1 MSRSR
6 QRIGRRRLEGGIF
19 MHFDA
24 RKANFGTKNCWKTS
38 AATDRERR
46 ERAPRKGGA
55 QQLTGDA
62 MHATG
67 V

>member
-6 QRIGRRRLEGGIF
+6 QRLGRWRLEGGIF

-24 RKANFGTKNCWKTS
+24 RKANFGTENCWETS
-38 AATDRERR
+38 AATDREGRQ
-46 ERAPRKGGA
+46 RAPREGGA